1 METKAWGKQKGLRRQ
16 PVKNQITKVTQFTD
30 EPSAA
35 EQEPLPANLGHRPQL
50 LAGAHL
56 FRQILHDTFS
66 EACLRISEDERLQ
79 MKALFGTLG
88 KGRLLMGTQPDLG
101 TALAWKQSKDTPAL
115 LPPTHFVHSYSA
127 SPGCMFG
134 VSYM

>member
-1 METKAWGKQKGLRRQ
+1 MKD
-16 PVKNQITKVTQFTD
+16 QITKVTQFTD

-35 EQEPLPANLGHRPQL
+35 EQEPPAANLGPRPRL
-50 LAGAHL
+50 PAGAHL

-88 KGRLLMGTQPDLG
+88 KGRLLMGSQPDLG
-101 TALAWKQSKDTPAL
+101 TALAWKQSKDTPRPLA
-115 LPPTHFVHSYSA
+115 PTHVHSYSA
-127 SPGCMFG
+127 SPGCMFR
-134 VSYM
+134 VSYV